1 MLGQLRTTTC
11 FRNQHTA
18 GSETGVLINVRM
30 SISWNQAVSK
40 GDLQNATKIL
50 AWAQLVGF
58 SHWNPELVST
68 GAAGAAATFRELGYD
83 SFFAYLSIHKYTPA

>member
-1 MLGQLRTTTC
+1 MDLRAPWKAPENCIGSRRYRYLNATSYLTLPRMLGQLRTTTC

-40 GDLQNATKIL
+40 GDLQNATKIP
-50 AWAQLVGF
+50 AWAQLVGQTAIT
-58 SHWNPELVST
+58 S
-68 GAAGAAATFRELGYD
+68 
-83 SFFAYLSIHKYTPA
+83 